1 MRTKIFFLI
10 SILLVCGCHESKN
23 KYINWE
29 VYNGTNSGI
38 KYSSLN
44 QVNTTNVTQL
54 EVAWI
59 YKTGDADTIH
69 SSQIQCNPIV
79 VDGILYG
86 VGPAMKLFAI
96 DAQTG
101 KEKWVFDVNARAATL
116 SDTTKFHNII
126 NSRGIAYWTDGK
138 QDSRI
143 FFTAG
148 SYTYAVNA
156 KTGKPIADFGN
167 NGSID
172 LHDDLGRDVKD
183 MYVSNSSPGMVFK
196 DLIILGT
203 RIDEEPP
210 AAPGHIRAYN
220 AITGKLQWIFHTIP
234 QPGEYGFD
242 SWEDTNAW
250 KHAGAANDW
259 AGFTLDEE
267 RGILFVP
274 TGSAVYDFYGGKRKG
289 ANLFANCLLALDAA
303 SGKRLWH
310 FQFVHHDLWDRDLPS
325 PPVLVRITKNGKQID
340 AVAQT
345 TKTGMVYVFER
356 ETGKPVFEINEVPFD
371 TISELKGEKVWPT
384 QPIPKHPQPFVRQTF
399 TIKDINPYLSSQKQI
414 ELKETLK
421 TYRFGKMF
429 LPPGLTPSVL
439 FPGFDGGSEWGG
451 PSYDPETGILYVNA
465 NEIPWIIKMNPN
477 KTEIPKH
484 ENWLQAGKRLYLMH
498 CAECHA
504 TNLQG
509 SGNNPSLIQIKSK
522 YKISEFSAL
531 VLNGRR
537 RMPGFKKLQ
546 GEEINALATYILELK
561 KEQNRKFKSV
571 TNIDSINE
579 MPYKMAG
586 YTKFY
591 SSDGYPAITPPWGTL
606 NAINLNTGDLIWKK
620 PLGEYEALKL
630 KGIAATGTENY
641 GGSVVTA
648 GGLVFIAASRD
659 AKFRAFDKK
668 TGNILWEYPLPAAG
682 FATPAIYELH
692 GKQYIVI
699 ACGGGKLNTTS
710 YDAFVAFT
718 LPNKN

>member
-303 SGKRLWH
+303 SGMRLWH

-399 TIKDINPYLSSQKQI
+399 TIKDINPYLSPQKQI

-439 FPGFDGGSEWGG
+439 FPGF
-451 PSYDPETGILYVNA
+451 
-465 NEIPWIIKMNPN
+465 
-477 KTEIPKH
+477 
-484 ENWLQAGKRLYLMH
+484 
-498 CAECHA
+498 
-504 TNLQG
+504 
-509 SGNNPSLIQIKSK
+509 
-522 YKISEFSAL
+522 
-531 VLNGRR
+531 
-537 RMPGFKKLQ
+537 
-546 GEEINALATYILELK
+546 
-561 KEQNRKFKSV
+561 
-571 TNIDSINE
+571 
-579 MPYKMAG
+579 
-586 YTKFY
+586 
-591 SSDGYPAITPPWGTL
+591 
-606 NAINLNTGDLIWKK
+606 
-620 PLGEYEALKL
+620 
-630 KGIAATGTENY
+630 
-641 GGSVVTA
+641 
-648 GGLVFIAASRD
+648 
-659 AKFRAFDKK
+659 
-668 TGNILWEYPLPAAG
+668 
-682 FATPAIYELH
+682 
-692 GKQYIVI
+692 
-699 ACGGGKLNTTS
+699 
-710 YDAFVAFT
+710 
-718 LPNKN
+718 